1 MKLLFIGKVRELSHQ
16 AIDEVL
22 KKQTEKS
29 MKKNQIKLAVAGA
42 LFAAASAA
50 QAGII
55 IPAGDW
61 TLDIGGNVN
70 SFATWSKQEANN
82 TVAGGLT
89 GIANTNA
96 SNKTSSNITT
106 GLLPNFLSVGG
117 STRQNDLD
125 VAFVISI
132 QPGSST
138 TGAVGVQE
146 GGINNRQAFLT
157 FGDKSWGSIK
167 VGKDLGIFAADA
179 ILSDMTLLGV
189 GAPTSAGNNTTL
201 GRIGAGYL
209 YADWKAQIAYTTPN
223 FNGFQATA
231 GLTQNWGAA
240 RSGTGVKVAA
250 STPATTASLS
260 ASSITVTMG
269 TTSAATYY
277 SAASSARSSQTA
289 YEGKASYSFAANDV
303 SGKVWV
309 SGIANRVNDLG
320 AGVTVEDNVAY
331 AGDIGANVNVAGFGL
346 TGYYYGGRGIGT
358 TGQMWDGYATNGKSR
373 DSDGGYVQA
382 TYALPTKTKI
392 GASWGISKL
401 DLASGESSTRADAAL
416 SSGALVK
423 ENEMWTIGAYHPL
436 TKHLNIVA
444 EYSHLNSENHA
455 GQENKNKTGS
465 LGAILFF

>member
-1 MKLLFIGKVRELSHQ
+1 
-16 AIDEVL
+16 
-22 KKQTEKS
+22 

-70 SFATWSKQEANN
+70 SFATWSNQEANN
-82 TVAGGLT
+82 TVKGGLT
-89 GIANTNA
+89 SIANTNA

-125 VAFVISI
+125 VSFVISI

-240 RSGTGVKVAA
+240 RSGTGEKSAA
-250 STPATTASLS
+250 STTYTSTTVSSVSSVTATT
-260 ASSITVTMG
+260 T
-269 TTSAATYY
+269 AATSY
-277 SAASSARSSQTA
+277 SAASVARSSQTA

-303 SGKVWV
+303 TGKVWV

-320 AGVTVEDNVAY
+320 VGVTVDDQIAY
-331 AGDIGANVNVAGFGL
+331 AGDIGANVNAAGFGL
-346 TGYYYGGRGIGT
+346 TGYYYNGRGIGT

-382 TYALPTKTKI
+382 TYALPTKTKV
-392 GASWGISKL
+392 GVSWGISKL
-401 DLASGESSTRADAAL
+401 DLASGESSTIAAAAL
-416 SSGALVK
+416 SSGAVVK
-423 ENEMWTIGAYHPL
+423 QNEMWTIGAYHPL

-444 EYSHLNSENHA
+444 EYSNLQSENHA